1 MFVAITG
8 ASGVVG
14 SAIVKRLSEENMR
27 TRSIIRSAAAPGLLS
42 PLKNSTE
49 IVEADILDMAGL
61 IKAVDG
67 VDAVVHAA
75 GLVSFNPRRKNRIF
89 DINVQGTRNIVNACL
104 VHNTNKLVH
113 VSSVAALG
121 KQKTGT
127 IIDEDTRWISGTAT
141 SDYSHSKY
149 LSELEVYRGQEEG
162 LNVSIVN
169 PSVVLAAGDG
179 QRSSSRLLG
188 YVWRQR
194 PFFTD
199 FQLNY
204 VDARDV
210 AEIVIRLLKGDF
222 NGERFIANAGTVPV
236 KKVFQLIAERF
247 KKRAPGIRIPHALA
261 RAAARLEEIR
271 TLISGG
277 EPVISRQSLR
287 LLNEEVVFENE
298 KVKKVLGME
307 FQTLENTLDW
317 CCDDF
322 KNLSTAVALRG
333 GH

>member
-1 MFVAITG
+1 MLVGITG

-14 SAIVKRLSEENMR
+14 SAIVRQLSQQNIK
-27 TRSIIRSAAAPGLLS
+27 TRSIIRSAKTPGLLS
-42 PLKNSTE
+42 SMKDLTE
-49 IVEADILDMAGL
+49 IAEADVLDMAGL

-75 GLVSFNPRRKNRIF
+75 GFVSFNPRRKNRIF
-89 DINVQGTRNIVNACL
+89 DINVEGTRNVVNACL
-104 VHNTNKLVH
+104 VHKTNKLVH
-113 VSSVAALG
+113 ISSVAALG
-121 KQKTGT
+121 KQRPGA
-127 IIDEDTRWISGTAT
+127 IINEDSRWISGSAT

-194 PFFTD
+194 PFFTN
-199 FQLNY
+199 FKLNY

-210 AEIVIRLLKGDF
+210 AEIVTRILKDSSGEF
-222 NGERFIANAGTVPV
+222 NGERFIANAGSVPV
-236 KKVFQLIAERF
+236 KKVFQLIAERL
-247 KKRAPGIRIPHALA
+247 KKRAPGIHIPVGLA
-261 RAAARLEEIR
+261 KAAARLEEIR
-271 TLISGG
+271 TLITGG
-277 EPVISRQSLR
+277 EPVISRQSVR
-287 LLNEEVVFENE
+287 LLREEVVFENA
-298 KVKKVLGME
+298 KAKKILGME

-322 KNLSTAVALRG
+322 RTFNINK
-333 GH
+333 